1 MISTRP
7 HSAHALSKN
16 RRNVTPTF
24 LSARLAGWKTGVT
37 GQSRL
42 MAPMRVH
49 NGRSKLPMNRVAAD
63 LRRLI
68 LFRQK
73 KVRAF
78 LRRLLLFKGS
88 KRESF
93 RRILSVNC
101 GDYVQHAQ
109 EAEPD
114 DHEPIS
120 LAMSKVELCPRPNK
134 P

>member
-1 MISTRP
+1 
-7 HSAHALSKN
+7 
-16 RRNVTPTF
+16 
-24 LSARLAGWKTGVT
+24 
-37 GQSRL
+37 
-42 MAPMRVH
+42 
-49 NGRSKLPMNRVAAD
+49 MNRVAAD
-63 LRRLI
+63 VRRLI

-78 LRRLLLFKGS
+78 LRWLLQFKGS

-101 GDYVQHAQ
+101 GDHVQRAQ

-120 LAMSKVELCPRPNK
+120 LTVSEVELCPCPNK